1 MYYIYRSILYNT
13 ITSIMLLYNEKFK
26 GIDYFIIFLSKYTVS
41 HREHRYKSAYIQIE
55 WISVDIIHNPSKEET
70 HDFKVGQS
78 ISIYVIIFFSILRV
92 VERGVI

>member
-1 MYYIYRSILYNT
+1 MKNLRELT
-13 ITSIMLLYNEKFK
+13 ILLYFC
-26 GIDYFIIFLSKYTVS
+26 LSIRLVIES
-41 HREHRYKSAYIQIE
+41 VDISYIQIE

-78 ISIYVIIFFSILRV
+78 ISIYVIIFFSISRV